1 MRHLGGSM
9 PEQRIRKAEKDSYAG
24 PFTLK
29 KTPLNRRNLIATA
42 ESLKKKENP
51 SSIGLGQLEL
61 K

>member
-1 MRHLGGSM
+1 M
-9 PEQRIRKAEKDSYAG
+9 PEQHIWKAEKELSGG

-29 KTPLNRRNLIATA
+29 KPPPLSKQNLIATA
-42 ESLKKKENP
+42 RSLKKKENP

>member
-1 MRHLGGSM
+1 M